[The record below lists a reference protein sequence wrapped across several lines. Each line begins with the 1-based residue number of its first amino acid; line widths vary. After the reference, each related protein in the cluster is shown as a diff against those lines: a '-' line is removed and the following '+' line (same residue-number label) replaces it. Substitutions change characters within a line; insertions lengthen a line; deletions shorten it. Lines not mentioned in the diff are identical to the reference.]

1 MPTQS
6 KAQQRLMAIA
16 KHDPDKV
23 FPENKGVLKMKKS
36 SMKDFAETKLK
47 GLPGKIKSGKNTL
60 AKIAD
65 GKGSEALQSMAK
77 RRKK

>member
-1 MPTQS
+1 
-6 KAQQRLMAIA
+6 MAIT
-16 KHDPDKV
+16 KHNPDKV

-36 SMKDFAETKLK
+36 SLKDFESTKLK
-47 GLPGKIKSGKNTL
+47 GLPGKIKSGKNAL

-65 GKGSEALQSMAK
+65 GKGSDILQSIAK